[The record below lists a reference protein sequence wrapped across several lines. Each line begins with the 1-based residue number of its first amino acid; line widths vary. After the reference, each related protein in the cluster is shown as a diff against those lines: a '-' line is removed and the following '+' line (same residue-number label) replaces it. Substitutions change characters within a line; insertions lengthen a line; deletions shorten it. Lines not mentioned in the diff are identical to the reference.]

1 MILIKHLHKDKH
13 KLVDNRVAPDN
24 EGLPGVVRRIKRMA
38 AEDEQISFTYKQKP
52 AVGSIEWKKMG
63 WGPEKEESGM

>member
-52 AVGSIEWKKMG
+52 AVGSIE
-63 WGPEKEESGM
+63 